1 MYSQDKINIALQVYH
16 QCGSVTNT
24 IRMLGYPTRR
34 ALYTWIEN
42 EGVQKPPRKVLDN
55 TNTASHPRNPPV
67 EVKMDAI
74 HRCFELGE
82 SIKYVS
88 EEIGYSRASI
98 YAWRKKYLQ
107 GGTVALMNNKNIK
120 PSTLV
125 KGTQDSPNAEMQHL
139 LARMDDMQMEIDILK
154 ETINVLKKDPGIN
167 TKTLKNREKAAI
179 VDALKGKYPLPLLLK
194 RLKLPK
200 SSYYYQETA
209 LKKQDKHSRMRK
221 RTSALFHENNGRYG
235 YRRIHALLS
244 REGTVISEKVVRRIM
259 AEEGL
264 VVRVKGR
271 RKYNSY
277 QGEISPSVPNAVNR
291 DFHAEKPNEKWLTDI
306 TEFAIPAGKIYL
318 SPIVDCFDGML
329 PYWTVSTTPDA
340 ALVNDMLDGAI
351 SRLGV
356 EEHPIVHSDRGC
368 HYRWPGWI
376 SRMEKAGLERS
387 MSKKGCSPDNSA
399 CEGLFGRLKNEMF
412 YNRDWTGVSI
422 REFIDVLN
430 EYLIWYNEKR
440 IKTSLGNMSPLE
452 YRRSLG
458 LAA

>member
-16 QCGSVTNT
+16 QCSSVTNT
-24 IRMLGYPTRR
+24 IRMLEYPTRR

-74 HRCFELGE
+74 HCCLELGE

-125 KGTQDSPNAEMQHL
+125 KGTQDFPNDEMQHL
-139 LARMDDMQMEIDILK
+139 LARMDDMQMEMDILK

-167 TKTLKNREKAAI
+167 METLKNREKAVI

-209 LKKQDKHSRMRK
+209 LKN
-221 RTSALFHENNGRYG
+221 RTS
-235 YRRIHALLS
+235 
-244 REGTVISEKVVRRIM
+244 
-259 AEEGL
+259 
-264 VVRVKGR
+264 
-271 RKYNSY
+271 
-277 QGEISPSVPNAVNR
+277 
-291 DFHAEKPNEKWLTDI
+291 
-306 TEFAIPAGKIYL
+306 IPAYEKGSPPFSMKTTGVMGIAGYTPCSAAREPSYLRRWCAGSWRRRGLWSGSRAGGNITLIKGK
-318 SPIVDCFDGML
+318 
-329 PYWTVSTTPDA
+329 
-340 ALVNDMLDGAI
+340 
-351 SRLGV
+351 SRLL
-356 EEHPIVHSDRGC
+356 RQM
-368 HYRWPGWI
+368 R
-376 SRMEKAGLERS
+376 
-387 MSKKGCSPDNSA
+387 
-399 CEGLFGRLKNEMF
+399 
-412 YNRDWTGVSI
+412 
-422 REFIDVLN
+422 
-430 EYLIWYNEKR
+430 
-440 IKTSLGNMSPLE
+440 
-452 YRRSLG
+452 
-458 LAA
+458 